1 MSSMSLSLVTP
12 RQGCIASPEE
22 GSLHPIILQQQR
34 RAAPLRIPGTFP
46 GLKHPGRPLEEEPI
60 IQHGSHLT
68 CDLEEKR

>member
-22 GSLHPIILQQQR
+22 SSLHPIILQQQR

-46 GLKHPGRPLEEEPI
+46 GLVTSGLPQRLG
-60 IQHGSHLT
+60 HGSHLT
-68 CDLEEKR
+68 CDLEVKR